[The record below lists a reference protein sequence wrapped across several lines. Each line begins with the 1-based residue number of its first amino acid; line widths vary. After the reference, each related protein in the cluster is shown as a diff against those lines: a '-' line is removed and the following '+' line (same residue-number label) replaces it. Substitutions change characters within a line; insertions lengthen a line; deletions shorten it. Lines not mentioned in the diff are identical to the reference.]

1 MRKVC
6 IMQIMAETK
15 SLEELMPMR
24 GNNAYIIPEYQRYYS
39 WGEEQI
45 EQLFND
51 IQQEDPGYYVGN
63 LLVRNHRD
71 SESTVDVIDGQQR
84 LITLSLFLLA
94 VWEHATKFM
103 DEPQKDSGKYISEE
117 QEELIGLRR
126 DIKRQLLLEEKSRMP
141 RLQLLEPDSNGYQ
154 ALLGVVF
161 GERPVKIWHRTLPK
175 RYKYI
180 SQKLF
185 ADEFRTPEELQS
197 FYNKLNSIIT
207 LRVKVTGLEDALTVF
222 SSFNSKGK
230 PLTLLDL
237 LKVEFIRAGN
247 EYLHQDSDEVLR
259 SWDRLMSEFSDQ
271 QGNTNDAAV
280 TQFLLNNYDAFEND
294 SRSSVTKG
302 KALRY
307 YQRLIDGKY
316 KKGEDYLRTM
326 VRRAQTFAQIV
337 MPERA
342 ASEHRE
348 ITERLSKLGKLESTQ
363 LYPLLFFLLENRS
376 WLDLD
381 AKRLSTLLDAMV
393 AFYVRRNITLVPKSS
408 NIRAMMLDYIREIQ
422 SKKLKG
428 DDVVRCIVGKL
439 GALPQIN
446 DDAVRSALLE
456 SGMYDKNKNTTRFL
470 LIELERRLPGSD
482 LFNKATPDNL
492 DEYDN
497 KTPRWTIEHILP
509 EGANLPEW
517 WKEAISPDDPSNA
530 GEIQE
535 QVVHMLGNLTLTP
548 YNSNLKQLPFAAD
561 PPYQEGEANYVR
573 SKRDYRRDGQFVG
586 LRENLK
592 LNSSLTEPRQP
603 IDEKRDWTAADIK
616 RRTAELADAI
626 VELFDFPEVEA
637 PGDSAVESHLSK
649 VTDPKAS

>member
-63 LLVRNHRD
+63 LLVTNHRD

-316 KKGEDYLRTM
+316 KG
-326 VRRAQTFAQIV
+326 
-337 MPERA
+337 
-342 ASEHRE
+342 
-348 ITERLSKLGKLESTQ
+348 
-363 LYPLLFFLLENRS
+363 
-376 WLDLD
+376 
-381 AKRLSTLLDAMV
+381 
-393 AFYVRRNITLVPKSS
+393 YV
-408 NIRAMMLDYIREIQ
+408 
-422 SKKLKG
+422 
-428 DDVVRCIVGKL
+428 
-439 GALPQIN
+439 
-446 DDAVRSALLE
+446 
-456 SGMYDKNKNTTRFL
+456 TT
-470 LIELERRLPGSD
+470 
-482 LFNKATPDNL
+482 
-492 DEYDN
+492 
-497 KTPRWTIEHILP
+497 
-509 EGANLPEW
+509 
-517 WKEAISPDDPSNA
+517 
-530 GEIQE
+530 
-535 QVVHMLGNLTLTP
+535 
-548 YNSNLKQLPFAAD
+548 NS
-561 PPYQEGEANYVR
+561 
-573 SKRDYRRDGQFVG
+573 
-586 LRENLK
+586 
-592 LNSSLTEPRQP
+592 
-603 IDEKRDWTAADIK
+603 
-616 RRTAELADAI
+616 
-626 VELFDFPEVEA
+626 
-637 PGDSAVESHLSK
+637 
-649 VTDPKAS
+649 